1 MRRKTMNMK
10 EKLLSLIGQEIRL
23 LVAKSDEG
31 VIKGTV
37 REVGDDYIILE
48 QGGVLLAIR
57 S

>member
-1 MRRKTMNMK
+1 MNMK